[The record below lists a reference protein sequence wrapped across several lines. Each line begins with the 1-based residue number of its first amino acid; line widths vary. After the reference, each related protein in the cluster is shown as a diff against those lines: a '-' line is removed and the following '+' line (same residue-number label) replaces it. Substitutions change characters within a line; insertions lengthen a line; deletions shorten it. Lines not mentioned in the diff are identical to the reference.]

1 VVILVVDDEIPI
13 CELLEEF
20 LSQLG
25 HDVFTANN
33 GEEAISKFRE
43 NRPNAVFLD
52 IRMPG
57 ISGIEVVRKIRD
69 IDRKPPIVM
78 LSGFGEF
85 SIIQEA
91 YKTGANYYIQKPIEL
106 DRIVKILE
114 NLKDQ

>member
-1 VVILVVDDEIPI
+1 MIILVVDDEIPI
-13 CELLEEF
+13 CELLDEF

-25 HDVFTANN
+25 HKVFTANS
-33 GEEAISKFRE
+33 GEEAIQKFQQ
-43 NRPNAVFLD
+43 NRPQAVFLD

-57 ISGIEVVRKIRD
+57 ISGIEVIRKLRD
-69 IDRKPPIVM
+69 IDSEPPIVM

-114 NLKDQ
+114 SLDK

>member
-25 HDVFTANN
+25 HKVITANT
-33 GEEAISKFRE
+33 GEEAIMKFHE
-43 NRPNAVFLD
+43 SRPNAVFLD

-57 ISGIEVVRKIRD
+57 ISGIEVIKKLRE
-69 IDRKPPIVM
+69 IDNEPSIVM

-85 SIIQEA
+85 SVIQEA

-106 DRIVKILE
+106 DRIVKILDS
-114 NLKDQ
+114 LKN